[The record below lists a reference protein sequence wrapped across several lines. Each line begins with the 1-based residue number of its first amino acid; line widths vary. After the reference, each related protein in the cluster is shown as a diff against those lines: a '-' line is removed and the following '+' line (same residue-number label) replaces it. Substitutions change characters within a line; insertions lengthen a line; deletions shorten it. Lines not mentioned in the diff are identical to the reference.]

1 MPYTLTPA
9 SLTVSN
15 PDILTVLPGATG
27 AVWAS
32 GAAGMWEPWQSTAT
46 NLAAGCH
53 RLADICQRGAAR

>member
-1 MPYTLTPA
+1 M
-9 SLTVSN
+9 SN